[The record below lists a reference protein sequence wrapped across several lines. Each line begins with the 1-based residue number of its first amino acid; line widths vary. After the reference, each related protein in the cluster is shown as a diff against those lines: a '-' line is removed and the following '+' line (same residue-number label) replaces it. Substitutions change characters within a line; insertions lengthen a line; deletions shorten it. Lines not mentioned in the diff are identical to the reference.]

1 MKNNKIHFS
10 LFIFHLNI
18 KNMANCKLY
27 IALLSAP
34 FIAACSGDDLE
45 QYAQRPD
52 NAGEIGFV
60 LKTEN
65 VTRTYNMENP
75 HPATMGVYGYHD
87 LSEVNM
93 GRDGFNIFS
102 NTQVN
107 YADGVWSYEK
117 KKYWADYS
125 EYNSFDFFGYMPR
138 VTSASF
144 VYSGDNSYTLSF
156 TATLDENAM
165 QTGKNAPLICN
176 LPNHKDFPGDIVRF
190 DMDQTLTGFQLK
202 FKLGTKM
209 SKVRDFE
216 ITKVEVSGDI
226 PFKGRVSRTYTYDG
240 GTWTQEPILWN
251 ISPMTGIKN
260 MSFEVPNEGGS
271 LTLSDDTF
279 HEWGS
284 PFYAIPVTYFTP
296 KIKVTY
302 NVKVDTDGTI
312 TRENVTNEIVFN
324 KENFANLKKQAL
336 MPGKLNDLEIA
347 IVPDHLYVLADAD
360 QYIGYLVME

>member
-1 MKNNKIHFS
+1 
-10 LFIFHLNI
+10 
-18 KNMANCKLY
+18 MANCKLY

-75 HPATMGVYGYHD
+75 HPETMGVYGFHD
-87 LSEVNM
+87 LSDVNM
-93 GRDGFNIFS
+93 DRDGFRMFD
-102 NTQVN
+102 NTKVS
-107 YADGVWSYEK
+107 YADNAWSYENT
-117 KKYWADYS
+117 KYWADYS

-138 VTSASF
+138 AVSASF

-156 TATLDENAM
+156 TAKVDETVM
-165 QTGKNAPLICN
+165 QTGENAPLICN
-176 LPNHKDFPGDIVRF
+176 LPNHKDFPGDIVNF
-190 DMDQTLTGFQLK
+190 NMDQTLTGFQLK

-216 ITKVEVSGDI
+216 ITKVEISGLL
-226 PFKGRVSRTYTYDG
+226 PVNGRVSRTYTFKESC
-240 GTWTQEPILWN
+240 WTQEPIVWT
-251 ISPMTGIKN
+251 ISPLTGTKN
-260 MSFEVPNEGGS
+260 VNFEVPNNGGT
-271 LTLSDDTF
+271 LTLKDDTF
-279 HEWGS
+279 HEWGT
-284 PFYAIPVTYFTP
+284 PFYAIPVSNFEP
-296 KIKVTY
+296 KITVTY
-302 NVKVDTDGTI
+302 NVKVDTDGTV

-336 MPGKLNDLEIA
+336 TPGKLNDLEIA